1 MTRTGIG
8 RTLVAASA
16 ALAALVV
23 AGTTASAADAAT
35 ASQQTVSYRGYQF
48 TVPKSWPV
56 IDLANS
62 PHTCVDFSRH
72 ALYLGAPSDTQDCSA
87 RARGKTAA
95 LLVGPGPA
103 NAPVRTHVDSVG
115 HEVSATAPG
124 ITVTGGY
131 GPDFGQVSS
140 ILSSAGLSTSS
151 ASPLATANAV
161 QPQTAAQPSSATTFT
176 GEAFDACDAPSLTTM
191 NAWKANSP
199 YSAIGIYIGGVNRG
213 CSQANLTASW
223 VSTLANAGWHFYLM
237 YVGPQDPDVSS
248 GCVSCSTFSAST
260 ASSAAV
266 SSAQD
271 AASEASA
278 LGFGTGTPIFYD
290 MEAYSSGGTSA
301 ALTFASSWTTKLHS
315 LGYLAGEYSSGASGI
330 ADLVNNLG
338 SETLP
343 DMVDVAHWN
352 GQATASDSY
361 VPSGDFANHQRIHQY
376 AGNATPSYGG
386 YSISGGIDEDY
397 MDVSTKPSLADG
409 TFVNVI
415 ETGQVYRIA
424 GGAPIYVSSWANV
437 GGSQPYTNITQAQL
451 NALPQVPA
459 DGTALEGYN
468 GGVYIVAGGAP
479 IHVHSFSDVPDI
491 HARVI
496 VDQSAIDDAGSGGV
510 YNHLS
515 ATPADGTALLGDG
528 SGGGVY
534 IVAGGAPIH
543 VHSFADVPDISP
555 NRVLVDQWSLT
566 NAGSTAED
574 THLRATPADGT
585 TLLGDGSGGGVYIVA
600 GGAPIHVH
608 SFADVPDISPNR
620 VYVDQW
626 SLTNAGSTAEDTH
639 LRATPADGTALLGDG
654 PGGGVYIVAG
664 GAPIH
669 VHSFSDVPHI
679 SANRVTVDQWT
690 LTNAGS
696 TAEDTHLRATPA
708 DGTALLGDGPGG
720 GVYIVAGGAPIYVSS
735 FSNVPDIGPRTYVD
749 EWTLDN
755 AGTTAEDTH
764 LSMYP
769 ADNTMLRGE
778 TTGNIYQIESGY
790 PTQVTGYTGTSV
802 GVDQNAITNAG
813 TGAGYNHLR

>member
-1 MTRTGIG
+1 MTAACVITVIPSSSASTGYGPAKPLGTNATTNGSLGPSTFLGAETRGQIIG
-8 RTLVAASA
+8 RAR
-16 ALAALVV
+16 
-23 AGTTASAADAAT
+23 DWI
-35 ASQQTVSYRGYQF
+35 QQGVMY
-48 TVPKSWPV
+48 
-56 IDLANS
+56 
-62 PHTCVDFSRH
+62 
-72 ALYLGAPSDTQDCSA
+72 SDTQNSDGSGDWNYWSDSQTGGPYRQDCS
-87 RARGKTAA
+87 GF
-95 LLVGPGPA
+95 
-103 NAPVRTHVDSVG
+103 
-115 HEVSATAPG
+115 VSMAWG
-124 ITVTGGY
+124 LG
-131 GPDFGQVSS
+131 SS
-140 ILSSAGLSTSS
+140 Q
-151 ASPLATANAV
+151 AS
-161 QPQTAAQPSSATTFT
+161 FT
-176 GEAFDACDAPSLTTM
+176 IDA
-191 NAWKANSP
+191 SP
-199 YSAIGIYIGGVNRG
+199 YSTITDSNITSDKNIDDGDALDYHNDHIVLFDHWTDTSG
-213 CSQANLTASW
+213 
-223 VSTLANAGWHFYLM
+223 HFAYDAEHTQGE
-237 YVGPQDPDVSS
+237 VTDQRTSS
-248 GCVSCSTFSAST
+248 VYG
-260 ASSAAV
+260 SSLEGYALSDFEALQR
-266 SSAQD
+266 SS
-271 AASEASA
+271 
-278 LGFGTGTPIFYD
+278 
-290 MEAYSSGGTSA
+290 
-301 ALTFASSWTTKLHS
+301 
-315 LGYLAGEYSSGASGI
+315 
-330 ADLVNNLG
+330 V
-338 SETLP
+338 
-343 DMVDVAHWN
+343 VA
-352 GQATASDSY
+352 
-361 VPSGDFANHQRIHQY
+361 
-376 AGNATPSYGG
+376 
-386 YSISGGIDEDY
+386 
-397 MDVSTKPSLADG
+397 PSLADG
-409 TFVNVI
+409 TFVDVI

-437 GGSQPYTNITQAQL
+437 GGSQPYTYITQAQL

-528 SGGGVY
+528 
-534 IVAGGAPIH
+534 
-543 VHSFADVPDISP
+543 
-555 NRVLVDQWSLT
+555 
-566 NAGSTAED
+566 
-574 THLRATPADGT
+574 
-585 TLLGDGSGGGVYIVA
+585 
-600 GGAPIHVH
+600 
-608 SFADVPDISPNR
+608 
-620 VYVDQW
+620 
-626 SLTNAGSTAEDTH
+626 
-639 LRATPADGTALLGDG
+639 

-696 TAEDTHLRATPA
+696 TAEDTHLRATPADGTALLGDGSGGGVYIVAGGAPIHVHSFSDVPDISPNRVYVDQWSITNAGSTTEDTHLSATPA